1 MWDGFIAPPRWF
13 TGIIFG
19 TIAASIIVLLLV
31 IAFNP
36 HQTNSTLNLMLLGL
50 PAYSSISGL
59 LAYLV
64 YGERPEVAWV
74 LLYLVWAA
82 FGFCFLMI
90 IL

>member
-1 MWDGFIAPPRWF
+1 MVYGDNFWDDSSFYYCS
-13 TGIIFG
+13 GI
-19 TIAASIIVLLLV
+19 SDSL
-31 IAFNP
+31 NP

-82 FGFCFLMI
+82 FGFCFLMS

>member
-1 MWDGFIAPPRWF
+1 MGRIYSTSPVVY
-13 TGIIFG
+13 GIISG